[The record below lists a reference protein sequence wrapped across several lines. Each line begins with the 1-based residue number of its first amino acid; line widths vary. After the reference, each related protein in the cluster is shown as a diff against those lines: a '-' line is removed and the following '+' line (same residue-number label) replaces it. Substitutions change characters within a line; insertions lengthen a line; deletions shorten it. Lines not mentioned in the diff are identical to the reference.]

1 MDIGTPLGLAFASGI
16 NAYLPLLAFATSARF
31 LHLYRLNPNFAF
43 ITSDWFMLALIVLTI
58 ADLVLDKF
66 PVIDHIWDAVH
77 TLIRPLAGALVV
89 AASYGQFYMPN
100 INTGTAHNLVP
111 QAMLAVTNISHMWM
125 TIAATGTL
133 FTLGSMGLV
142 IMLIVGA
149 LLAAMSHTVK
159 TTTRLFSTAT
169 TAGVFN
175 IGLSIAEDVL
185 VLVMILLSILVP
197 IVALLLIGVF
207 LLVFGPRL
215 LRAWIRRIKG
225 DVV

>member
-43 ITSDWFMLALIVLTI
+43 ITSDWFMIALVMLTI
-58 ADLVLDKF
+58 ADLVLDKI
-66 PVIDHIWDAVH
+66 PVIDHTWDAVH

-89 AASYGQFYMPN
+89 AASYGQFHMPN

-111 QAMLAVTNISHMWM
+111 QAMLAVTSISHIWA

-149 LLAAMSHTVK
+149 LLAAMSHTAK
-159 TTTRLFSTAT
+159 ATTRLFSTAT

-175 IGLSIAEDVL
+175 VGLSIAEDVL

-207 LLVFGPRL
+207 LVVFGSRL
-215 LRAWIRRIKG
+215 LRVWIRRIKG